1 MRYAFWGHLA
11 CPKDLNLDVP
21 DVLSPLGGLEG
32 SPCSLLAPLGLPD
45 GPTTSKF
52 FQVFSCLETSF
63 DENLLLFWAVQ
74 ETLGVSAAPLVSC
87 VLGGLGVALRP
98 QTSTF
103 LKFSHVL
110 GGLGVAMMPQ
120 TSTFL
125 KFSRVLGGLGV
136 ALRFQT

>member
-1 MRYAFWGHLA
+1 MCYAFSGHLA

-21 DVLSPLGGLEG
+21 NVLSPLGGLEG

-45 GPTTSKF
+45 GPKTSKF

-120 TSTFL
+120 T
-125 KFSRVLGGLGV
+125 
-136 ALRFQT
+136 